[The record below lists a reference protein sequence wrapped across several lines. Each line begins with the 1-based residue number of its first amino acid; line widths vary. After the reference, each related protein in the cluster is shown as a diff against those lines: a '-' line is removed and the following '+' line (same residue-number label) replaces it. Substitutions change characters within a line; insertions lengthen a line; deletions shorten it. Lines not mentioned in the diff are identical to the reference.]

1 MQLAHSF
8 SAIKLYENC
17 PKRYYHQRV
26 TKEVQDTGGEASKYG
41 ERIHEFLEQRLVNNT
56 PLPVEAEKYEVICK
70 TVENMAR
77 GGELHAE
84 RQLTLTENLTPT
96 SWFADDAWLRS
107 ILDVLILKGDTAV
120 VVDWKTGKRRPDFT
134 QLEMFA
140 LQVWKHFP
148 EVVTIKTSFVWLKDM
163 AMDSEEFS
171 REQSDEMWSNLLSR
185 INRIYQS
192 AEHENWPAKPSGLC
206 RFCPAKD
213 MCDYAQI

>member
-26 TKEVQDTGGEASKYG
+26 TKEVQDTGGEASRYG
-41 ERIHEFLEQRLVNNT
+41 ERIHEFLEQRLVNDT
-56 PLPVEAEKYEVICK
+56 KLPQEVEKYEVLCQTIEK
-70 TVENMAR
+70 MAR

-84 RQLTLTENLTPT
+84 RQLTLTEDLTPT

-107 ILDVLILKGDTAV
+107 ILDVLILKEDTAIV
-120 VVDWKTGKRRPDFT
+120 LDWKTGKRRPDFT

-148 EVVTIKTSFVWLKDM
+148 EVVNIKTTFVWLKEM
-163 AMDSEEFS
+163 KMDSEEFS
-171 REQSDEMWSNLLSR
+171 RDQSSEMWQNLLAR
-185 INRIYQS
+185 INRIYKS
-192 AEHENWPAKPSGLC
+192 AETENWPAKPSGLC
-206 RFCPAKD
+206 RFCPAQN
-213 MCDYAQI
+213 MCEYAQI

>member
-96 SWFADDAWLRS
+96 SWFAGDAWLRS

>member
-70 TVENMAR
+70 TIEGMAR

-96 SWFADDAWLRS
+96 SWFAGDAWLRS

>member
-26 TKEVQDTGGEASKYG
+26 TNEVQDTGGEASKYG

-96 SWFADDAWLRS
+96 SWLADDAWLRS

-163 AMDSEEFS
+163 AMDFEEFS

>member
-107 ILDVLILKGDTAV
+107 ILDVLILKGDTAG

-148 EVVTIKTSFVWLKDM
+148 EGVTIKTSFVWLKDM

>member
-17 PKRYYHQRV
+17 SKRYYHQRV

>member
-70 TVENMAR
+70 TVENMAK

-96 SWFADDAWLRS
+96 SWFAGDAWLRS

-171 REQSDEMWSNLLSR
+171 REQSDEMWGSLLSR

>member
-26 TKEVQDTGGEASKYG
+26 TKEVQDKGGEASKYG
-41 ERIHEFLEQRLVNNT
+41 ERIHEYLEQRLVNNT
-56 PLPVEAEKYEVICK
+56 TLPPEVEKYEVLCQTI
-70 TVENMAR
+70 EGMAR

-84 RQLTLTENLTPT
+84 RQLTLTEDLTPT

-107 ILDVLILKGDTAV
+107 ILDVLILKEDTAIV
-120 VVDWKTGKRRPDFT
+120 LDWKTGKRRPDFT

-148 EVVTIKTSFVWLKDM
+148 EVVNIKTTFVWLKEM
-163 AMDSEEFS
+163 KMDSEEFS
-171 REQSDEMWSNLLSR
+171 RD
-185 INRIYQS
+185 QS
-192 AEHENWPAKPSGLC
+192 AEMWQNLLARIDRIYKSAETENWPAKPSGLC
-206 RFCPAKD
+206 RF
-213 MCDYAQI
+213 